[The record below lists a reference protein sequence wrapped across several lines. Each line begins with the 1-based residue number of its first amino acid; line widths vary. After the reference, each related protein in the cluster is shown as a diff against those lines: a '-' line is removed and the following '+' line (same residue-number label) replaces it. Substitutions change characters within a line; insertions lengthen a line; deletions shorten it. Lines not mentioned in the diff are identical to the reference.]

1 MAQWE
6 TLSKKDDGWEDLDGW
21 ETIEPKKRN
30 TTFGEDI
37 GIGWGNAASTAVK
50 GLGLIGGGV
59 TAQFDQDTADSIFK
73 GTDELAKS
81 VKDYWTPQDAEQ
93 GFGGKVASM
102 VGSLPGQLLAMP
114 FSPADTG
121 TEMLNAGETLPKAVT
136 GTALDTAGNIAGVAI
151 PGGFGKGLLSKFV
164 TGAASN
170 TAQDTAVRLGI
181 QGIADTEKIK
191 KDFAPTAETAGLAAV
206 LGGPMGMMTPNA
218 RPDVQPQPKPEV
230 KLNTTNPAIETGLMT
245 AGLEAARKDLAMQTQ
260 VLQDIQERI
269 AQGDSSKETIRAL
282 EEVEAIVKHHT
293 DEVKAFEDVLGGKT
307 DAVSAKAAAAI
318 NQRQQQLDSFRDHR
332 GHEAGPDE
340 YVPFPDSIP
349 EGWKDGVD
357 PETGEILREQPPEL
371 AATKQSPHEIAL
383 ERIGEAMDNPVLA
396 AKRLQEAQDRLAII
410 EQRQGTADTPGSN
423 FSAIRAALEFEI
435 KAFSDIVEGQKPN
448 LKQETA
454 LVPKEESIFRT
465 PDEAFQAGV
474 EHRGENIS
482 QIDALRKTEAET
494 REILKELQALIEKPK
509 KTLEEDLRIA
519 ELNDKYN
526 EIATRNNPRDELVD
540 TIQGL
545 QDEKSDL
552 LKFYSDDPYTKLRVH
567 AIDAQLAKYAE
578 FQRRAEAQVR
588 GDTPRINVEAPRIA
602 EQTPSL
608 PEIPAHIL
616 EQDAALRSLDHRAE
630 PKQAGPLERLPDEA
644 YANDPYAGKPVYDTP
659 VRPEGATRS
668 PEGQYKWLN
677 NQLNNVQRRLETVNE
692 SLRNPNVAHQGAMDQ
707 DAHQGMTR
715 EQELLAQKDKLE
727 WQQEQLERQLEQI
740 KKSTPDVLDKIR
752 AANDKAA
759 DALPTLLADFV
770 QPNKFGD
777 VDALLNS
784 TRENGVWT
792 EQTMR
797 DLDDNPQLFDK
808 HGANIYFDKR
818 IAAPIQAVLK
828 NLLKLTKF
836 LDEKVYFVYD
846 QALPGGGRQK
856 HFGNSTVIALNPEK
870 LRFNL
875 DMNRNMTG
883 FQKFMGTGPVDNA
896 LKIFHATRYLT
907 HEIGHALLNKYL
919 RDTVVHKDNLLALS
933 KQFDDYVKQHGFKVN
948 SVFDIFNQKERL
960 QYQDTFHE
968 FFAERVA
975 SQLMHKHL
983 LSSFGLDSPYI
994 KSIGQLIKNSVDYLK
1009 GQKIDLDEKNFADS
1023 ILNDILNDSKETI
1036 AATSERARYDITQ
1049 LHNDKYILESQRV
1062 DPESF
1067 PFYKKTMEEAR
1078 LVLNEIPGMVRGG
1091 KGFDD
1096 MAQPVV
1102 GTGVIARLAHGLGR
1116 NLFGKLGASR
1126 IYFDDPLI
1134 KETHD
1139 KIRDAEIKADE
1150 INNKLWF
1157 GEIQRGDWDKRGF
1170 VARMSKIKL
1179 ETSAYFQVKNA
1190 KPADL
1195 NTIHDVFKK
1204 GFEQGLD
1211 YLDNKTTN
1219 GAHLTPSQAKLYDT
1233 LSKLFKEQFLEVQK
1247 LETDLNK
1254 KNLISERKGWY
1265 PAVRQGQYFVDISF
1279 NGRTLHREQFR
1290 SKVEADQFRTKMQQ
1304 SGAKNVV
1311 VSDAQH
1317 IKDNQQVSDMYGGLE
1332 LAQRILE
1339 QKFPAAQGPI
1349 RQTIQQ
1355 ALERVIERG
1364 GKLGSHHKFRSNLSG
1379 YRGSEL
1385 FYNIEDR
1392 GNSFAKA
1399 IQQSVNDY
1407 SGGLRKMMI
1416 QHTVDPTL
1424 KASGLDPNAPNV
1436 QTAQMMRDSALNRVV
1451 PNAME
1456 KIDRSIINAWDSI
1469 MKAAFKELS
1478 PNQKGSFEEFHGKI
1492 LEFFYLTKLMSKTVF
1507 PIGQL
1512 LTVAGAIREMSVEG
1526 GYIRPYISMA
1536 KGIAKI
1542 ATGNKELNNILFD
1555 VSQKSNTFE
1564 PQFIEALHLGGQD
1577 GKTME
1582 FLKDY
1587 VLLRKLN
1594 EAADSF
1600 SRLTVFASAFEMY
1613 KDLGLSVED
1622 AKRKAMDDTNTTM
1635 VPYGRTEAAPI
1646 FNRMGI
1652 IGNAM
1657 KPLQTFGQQ
1666 QLANWIHDFRYMKAN
1681 DVKTWAPMLNYM
1693 LMATALYGA
1702 MSPQFI
1708 QEYETIR
1715 AMMEKFWPEHAP
1727 MPMIEIAKHTPDFLD
1742 RVFEDETMVQKAMM
1756 YGIPAAALGVDVASS
1771 NRSNLTFLSL
1781 IGAVITGQE
1790 DATQLIPHLNAVAGT
1805 VSGLATGVKAA
1816 VGGDVTDAQKR
1827 TAIQQVMPTG
1837 AFNYGTQD
1845 AFNVNKANI
1854 MGKPTGMTAGGKAN
1868 EAQVPLTEKERIAGY
1883 MGTKSTHERF
1893 RSDIQRAQVSE
1904 ERSRKA
1910 QVDKLYTLL
1919 IETPPE
1925 KEAARKVFTDKLVKL
1940 GQTPDS
1946 IVNRIQKEAW
1956 DRKIP
1961 ALTRSVVGQ
1970 GGTVKETPDNLRK
1983 IQELRKYGPFDK
1995 AQP

>member
-6 TLSKKDDGWEDLDGW
+6 TLSNKDDGWENLDGW
-21 ETIEPKKRN
+21 ETIEPKKRD
-30 TTFGEDI
+30 TTIGEDI

-50 GLGLIGGGV
+50 GLGLIGGGIA
-59 TAQFDQDTADSIFK
+59 AQFDQDTADSIFK
-73 GTDELAKS
+73 GTDELAKDT
-81 VKDYWTPQDAEQ
+81 KDYYTPQDAEQ
-93 GFGGKVASM
+93 GFGGKVVSM
-102 VGSLPGQLLAMP
+102 LGSLPGQLLAMP
-114 FSPADTG
+114 ASPADTG
-121 TEMLNAGETLPKAVT
+121 MEMVNANETLPKALA
-136 GTALDTAGNIAGVAI
+136 GTAIDTVGNVAGVGI
-151 PGGFGKGLLSKFV
+151 PGGFGGSLLKKFV

-170 TAQDTAVRLGI
+170 AAQDTAVRLGI
-181 QGIADTEKIK
+181 TGMADTAKIQ

-206 LGGPMGMMTPNA
+206 LGGPMGMLTPNA
-218 RPDVQPQPKPEV
+218 KPGAQPQPKPEV
-230 KLNTTNPAIETGLMT
+230 KPDTTNPAIETGLMT
-245 AGLEAARKDLAMQTQ
+245 AGLEAARKDLAIQTQ

-269 AQGDSSKETIRAL
+269 AQGDASKETLRAL
-282 EEVEAIVKHHT
+282 EEVEAIVQHHT
-293 DEVKAFEDVLGGKT
+293 DEVKAFENILGGKT
-307 DAVSAKAAAAI
+307 DAVSDKAAADI
-318 NQRQQQLDSFRDHR
+318 NQRQKQLDELAQRR
-332 GHEAGPDE
+332 GGGEQGPRELAPWED
-340 YVPFPDSIP
+340 VPFHESIP
-349 EGWKDGVD
+349 DGWRDRVD
-357 PETGEILREQPPEL
+357 PETGEIMRERPPEP
-371 AATKQSPHEIAL
+371 APAKQSPHEIAL

-396 AKRLQEAQDRLAII
+396 AKRLQEAQDKLDNLPKT
-410 EQRQGTADTPGSN
+410 EYKDDTPGSLY
-423 FSAIRAALEFEI
+423 SSLKESLEAEI
-435 KAFSDIVEGQKPN
+435 KAYTEIVAGRKPT
-448 LKQETA
+448 L
-454 LVPKEESIFRT
+454 KEESIFRT
-465 PDEAFQAGV
+465 PDEV
-474 EHRGENIS
+474 V
-482 QIDALRKTEAET
+482 DAARNKNEAVSDLEATRKTSEEAKD
-494 REILKELQALIEKPK
+494 IQAERQSLIEKPN
-509 KTLEEDLRIA
+509 KTVEDHLRIA
-519 ELNDKYN
+519 ELSDMYD
-526 EIATRNNPRDELVD
+526 EINVRNNPRNELKD
-540 TIQGL
+540 TIQQL
-545 QDEKSDL
+545 REELSDL
-552 LKFYSDDPYTKLRVH
+552 NGKTDPYAMARRPVVENL
-567 AIDAQLAKYAE
+567 LSKYGE

-588 GDTPRINVEAPRIA
+588 GDASRTNVEALRIA
-602 EQTPSL
+602 EQRTADDMMEPL
-608 PEIPAHIL
+608 PTIL
-616 EQDAALRSLDHRAE
+616 ENL
-630 PKQAGPLERLPDEA
+630 
-644 YANDPYAGKPVYDTP
+644 
-659 VRPEGATRS
+659 
-668 PEGQYKWLN
+668 
-677 NQLNNVQRRLETVNE
+677 
-692 SLRNPNVAHQGAMDQ
+692 
-707 DAHQGMTR
+707 
-715 EQELLAQKDKLE
+715 
-727 WQQEQLERQLEQI
+727 
-740 KKSTPDVLDKIR
+740 
-752 AANDKAA
+752 
-759 DALPTLLADFV
+759 V

-777 VDALLNS
+777 VEALLSS
-784 TRENGVWT
+784 TKNKDGVWT

-808 HGANIYFDKR
+808 HGANIFFDKR
-818 IAAPIQAVLK
+818 IAAPIQTVLK

-836 LDEKVYFVYD
+836 MDEKVHFVYD
-846 QALPGGGRQK
+846 SAIPASGRQK
-856 HFGNSTVIALNPEK
+856 NFGDATIIALNPEK
-870 LRFNL
+870 LRLNL
-875 DMNRNMTG
+875 DINRNMTG
-883 FQKFMGTGPVDNA
+883 FQRFMGTGPVDNA

-907 HEIGHALLNKYL
+907 HELGHALLNKYL
-919 RDTVVHKDNLLALS
+919 RDSVTHLDDIRALS
-933 KQFDDYVKQHGFKVN
+933 KQFNDYAKKHGFKVN
-948 SVFDIFNQKERL
+948 SVFDIFNQEQRQ

-983 LSSFGLDSPYI
+983 LSSFGIDSPYI
-994 KSIGQLIKNSVDYLK
+994 KSIGQLINNSIAYLK
-1009 GQKIDLDEKNFADS
+1009 GEKIDLDEKNFADS
-1023 ILNDILNDSKETI
+1023 ILNDILNDSKEAI
-1036 AATSERARYDITQ
+1036 AATSESARYDIAQ
-1049 LHNDKYILESQRV
+1049 LKNDAYILESQRI

-1078 LVLNEIPGMVRGG
+1078 LVLNQIPGMVRGG

-1096 MAQPVV
+1096 MAQPVF
-1102 GTGVIARLAHGLGR
+1102 GTNAIVRLGHGLGR

-1134 KETHD
+1134 KDTHN
-1139 KIRDAEIKADE
+1139 KIREAEIKADQV
-1150 INNKLWF
+1150 NNKLWF
-1157 GEIQRGDWDKRGF
+1157 GDVQKGDWDKKGF
-1170 VARMSKIKL
+1170 VARMSKVKL
-1179 ETSAYFQVKNA
+1179 ESSAYHQVKTA
-1190 KPADL
+1190 KPTDL
-1195 NTIHDVFKK
+1195 AAVHDLFKR
-1204 GFEQGLD
+1204 GFEEGLD

-1219 GAHLTPSQAKLYDT
+1219 GTHLTPQQAKLYDT

-1247 LETDLNK
+1247 LEKDLNK
-1254 KNLISERKGWY
+1254 KSIISERKGWY

-1304 SGAKNVV
+1304 TGAKNVV

-1332 LAQRILE
+1332 LAQNILE
-1339 QKFPAAQGPI
+1339 QKFPAARGPI

-1355 ALERVIERG
+1355 ALEKVITRG
-1364 GKLGSHHKFRSNLSG
+1364 GKLGSHHQYRSNLTG

-1385 FYNIEDR
+1385 FYNLEDR

-1436 QTAQMMRDSALNRVV
+1436 QTAQMMRDSALNRVA

-1456 KIDRSIINAWDSI
+1456 KIDRSIIEGWDKM
-1469 MKAAFKELS
+1469 MKAVYKEIS
-1478 PNQKGSFEEFHGKI
+1478 PNQKGSFEDFHGKV

-1512 LTVAGAIREMSVEG
+1512 LTIAGAIRELSVEG

-1577 GKTME
+1577 GKTMK

-1587 VLLRKLN
+1587 VLLRKVN

-1622 AKRKAMDDTNTTM
+1622 AKRKAMDDTNATM
-1635 VPYGRTEAAPI
+1635 VPYGRTETAPI

-1652 IGNAM
+1652 IGNAI

-1693 LMATALYGA
+1693 LIATVLYGA
-1702 MSPQFI
+1702 MSPQFV

-1715 AMMEKFWPEHAP
+1715 AMLENFWPEHAP
-1727 MPMIEIAKHTPDFLD
+1727 PPIIEVAKHTPDFLD
-1742 RVFEDETMVQKAMM
+1742 RMFEDQQMVQKAMM
-1756 YGIPAAALGVDVASS
+1756 YGIPSAALGVDIASS

-1781 IGAVITGQE
+1781 VGAVITGQE
-1790 DATQLIPHLNAVAGT
+1790 NFANLMPHLNTVAGT
-1805 VSGLATGVKAA
+1805 VSGLATGAKAA
-1816 VGGDVTDAQKR
+1816 AGGNVTDAQKR

-1837 AFNYGTQD
+1837 AFNYAVQD
-1845 AFNVNKANI
+1845 AFNVNEANI
-1854 MGKPTGMTAGGKAN
+1854 MGKPTGMTAGGKSN

-1893 RSDIQRAQVSE
+1893 KSDIQRAQVSQD
-1904 ERSRKA
+1904 RSRKA

-1919 IETPPE
+1919 IETSPE
-1925 KEAARKVFTDKLVKL
+1925 KVAARKVITDKLVKL

-1956 DRKIP
+1956 DRKVP

-1983 IQELRKYGPFDK
+1983 IQELKKYGPFDK
-1995 AQP
+1995 VQP